1 MDKLNPNSLSYI
13 FTETLYS
20 IDTKPSVQLDT
31 MEQTNT
37 VEEKVKVPEI
47 KILGENSNGILI
59 LSNESG
65 SPFLS
70 ANDYAFLEKIIQ
82 ATGNQLDQCA
92 IVNTFKQTHR
102 LLDIVAYTK
111 TKNVI
116 TFGINLF
123 EIGLHDK
130 APLNY
135 ECRPQL
141 NDTINLIP
149 GDNLNIISK
158 NGDKKKALWVAL
170 KRMFSI

>member
-1 MDKLNPNSLSYI
+1 MDKLNPNSLSHI
-13 FTETLYS
+13 FTDTLYS
-20 IDTKPSVQLDT
+20 IDTKPKTNVETTPVQT
-31 MEQTNT
+31 T
-37 VEEKVKVPEI
+37 VVNEDKAPEI
-47 KILGENSNGILI
+47 KVLGENSNRILI

-70 ANDYAFLEKIIQ
+70 ANDYTFLEKIIQ

-92 IVNTFKQTHR
+92 IVNTFRQTYT
-102 LLDIVAYTK
+102 LQDLVTYTQAKNIV
-111 TKNVI
+111 

-123 EIGLHDK
+123 EIGIQDK

-141 NDTINLIP
+141 NNTINLIP
-149 GDNLNIISK
+149 GENLNIISK
-158 NGDKKKALWVAL
+158 NGDKKKALWIAL